1 MFDEAVCVG
10 GGDGMVMTGSFG
22 GVDFLACR
30 CLLSLLYE

>member
-1 MFDEAVCVG
+1 MFDEVVCV
-10 GGDGMVMTGSFG
+10 GGDGMVMMTGSFG